1 MRYEFKPSFDRSAK
15 SLPSGEK
22 TEIIKLCLI
31 FVDTI
36 AGADALSKGVGLKRL
51 RGDYWE
57 IRKGIRHRILLR
69 WKGDLI
75 EFVLAGSHND
85 ISRYLKKME

>member
-1 MRYEFKPSFDRSAK
+1 MRFEFKPSFDRSAK
-15 SLPSGEK
+15 SLPPAEK

-57 IRKGIRHRILLR
+57 IRKGIKYRVLLR

-75 EFVLAGSHND
+75 EFVLAGSHD
-85 ISRYLKKME
+85 EVRKYLKNA